1 MPNPALGASTVAWL
15 STDATAAENIA
26 NAFGAESEAAG
37 LAVCR
42 FEQPDGRWSLVL
54 YFRDPPA
61 EAAVRARVAA
71 SAGGDAARALVFET
85 LSPADWVSKSREGL
99 RPVVAGRFVVH
110 TAHDRVRVPANRI
123 AIEIEASLAF
133 GTGHHGSTH
142 GCLLALDRIAQ
153 ELTGKVHR
161 AAMPS
166 HRRPCMSKA
175 DVLDIGTGSGVLAIA
190 AATGSRQRS
199 RSACRRHCWRE
210 RPAQRHGRLRH
221 DFPHGGSAGTS
232 VPRQWAICADPG
244 QHSP

>member
-110 TAHDRVRVPANRI
+110 NLLVTRIETKIGGEQLFLSGPNVGFTPAKVQQYPFKRGDGTCILRFKINEAHP
-123 AIEIEASLAF
+123 
-133 GTGHHGSTH
+133 
-142 GCLLALDRIAQ
+142 
-153 ELTGKVHR
+153 
-161 AAMPS
+161 
-166 HRRPCMSKA
+166 
-175 DVLDIGTGSGVLAIA
+175 
-190 AATGSRQRS
+190 
-199 RSACRRHCWRE
+199 
-210 RPAQRHGRLRH
+210 
-221 DFPHGGSAGTS
+221 
-232 VPRQWAICADPG
+232 PR
-244 QHSP
+244 